1 MGDSRR
7 QRRQPP
13 TIFEYPHH
21 LRADAEALPAAP
33 GVYLFHGAPGEDGRA
48 ALPLYIGKS
57 VDLRARVLAHL
68 RNADEAAML
77 RQARHISHERTAG
90 ELGALLREAQLVKQR
105 QPLFNRQL
113 RRTRQLCAV
122 RLDDASGAGHDTPSD
137 PAPRL
142 VFSGDVDFART
153 PGLHG
158 LFASRRAAVDALH
171 ALADAERL
179 CLGLLGLEPLAPG
192 RGCFRASLR
201 RCAGACH
208 GDEPLAAHAVRL
220 RAALAAWRVVCWP
233 WPGAVGLVE
242 RDGDFTQVSVVR
254 DWCYLGS
261 APDLDAARRLD
272 RAASGAAVA
281 FDADVYRLLL
291 RPLLAGTPGV
301 EVVTWDPPAG

>member
-7 QRRQPP
+7 QRRQPT

-33 GVYLFHGAPGEDGRA
+33 GVYVFHGAPGEDGRA

-113 RRTRQLCAV
+113 RRTHQLCAV
-122 RLDDASGAGHDTPSD
+122 RLDDGDDSSQG
-137 PAPRL
+137 PRL

-201 RCAGACH
+201 RCAGACR
-208 GDEPLAAHAVRL
+208 GDESLGAHAARL

-242 RDGDFTQVSVVR
+242 RDGAFTQVSVVR

-261 APDLDAARRLD
+261 ASDLDAARRLD
-272 RAASGAAVA
+272 RAAPATAVA

-291 RPLLAGTPGV
+291 RPLLAGAPGV
-301 EVVTWDPPAG
+301 EIVTWHPPAG